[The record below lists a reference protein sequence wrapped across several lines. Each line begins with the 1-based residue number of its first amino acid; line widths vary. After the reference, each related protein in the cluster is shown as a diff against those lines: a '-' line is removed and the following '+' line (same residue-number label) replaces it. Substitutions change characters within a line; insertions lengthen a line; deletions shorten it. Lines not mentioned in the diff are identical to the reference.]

1 MSEVNLLLIG
11 MISWGMTGRIFEPP
25 CSNISC
31 TPCLAKNS

>member
-1 MSEVNLLLIG
+1 
-11 MISWGMTGRIFEPP
+11 MTGRIFEPP